1 MRINQIFLIF
11 FLLLLF
17 LGLLLSG
24 LFLCSLFFCGLFLS
38 LGFVLLV
45 LGVYLGDNHLNEG

>member
-17 LGLLLSG
+17 GLLLSG
-24 LFLCSLFFCGLFLS
+24 LFLSSLFFCGLFLS

>member
-11 FLLLLF
+11 LF